1 MDIII
6 TILKSLALTLI
17 ILSFILS
24 AIKSRG
30 YHSTKLFSYLPVLLL
45 GGVIGTWAFAHQG
58 GIDSITAGVMALNAL
73 MAGFVMFSRIKHA
86 QSEME
91 LDRKIRELDDYIN
104 TKE

>member
-6 TILKSLALTLI
+6 TLMKSLALTLI
-17 ILSFILS
+17 ILSFILA

-58 GIDSITAGVMALNAL
+58 GIDSITAAIMALNAL
-73 MAGFVMFSRIKHA
+73 MAGFVMFSRIKEE
-86 QSEME
+86 QSKME
-91 LDRKIRELDDYIN
+91 LERKLWEVEKYFN

>member
-6 TILKSLALTLI
+6 TVLKSLALTLI

-73 MAGFVMFSRIKHA
+73 VAGFVMFSRIKHT

>member
-6 TILKSLALTLI
+6 TVLKSLSLTLI

-45 GGVIGTWAFAHQG
+45 GGVTGTWAFAHQG
-58 GIDSITAGVMALNAL
+58 GIDSITAAIMALNAL
-73 MAGFVMFSRIKHA
+73 MAGFVMFSRIKQT
-86 QSEME
+86 QSKME
-91 LDRKIRELDDYIN
+91 LDRKIQELDDYIN
-104 TKE
+104 AKE